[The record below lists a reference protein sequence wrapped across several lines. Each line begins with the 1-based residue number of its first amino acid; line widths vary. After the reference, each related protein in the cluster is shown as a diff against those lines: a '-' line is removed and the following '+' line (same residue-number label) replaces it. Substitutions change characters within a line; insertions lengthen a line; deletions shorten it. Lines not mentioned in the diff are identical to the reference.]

1 MFESVSRA
9 YQINTKSDGFTPV
22 FGDEGLFNDRGEGD
36 NMLKAVITFI
46 LIICSLVNFAATST
60 AYSDSREVIWK
71 DISNGIRGADL
82 NAVAVNSD
90 DPDISYISSDD
101 AVYKS
106 IDGGKRWKEVM
117 SLRATDNGINTISLA
132 SESSQIIYA
141 GTKNGLFRSN
151 DGGSNWNRIFA
162 GIGKENSVLTV
173 TTSPGNP
180 DIIYIGTE
188 GGLFSTENNGKSWS
202 KGRIPSSAAVHSIAI
217 DYSDQSVIYASTDN
231 GLYKKTD
238 KISGWEKVL
247 ELKFYDEASEYLN
260 DIELT
265 DINEI
270 GSKSSIKS
278 VLIDPLHPGLAYVA
292 TSKGLFMTT
301 DRGDSW
307 TRASNLGLISRNIR
321 HIIIESGYEDSIFA
335 ATDRGVFIYS
345 KSINRWEELYRGLVS
360 RDIRYLDISGN
371 TVNGT
376 YTLWAATDGG
386 VYKSIPVKYK
396 PKEDIVQHRSIQ
408 YNKIVQVED
417 ALAMFSHEPSIE
429 EIREAAIIYAEVHP
443 EKIEKWRK
451 AASKRAW
458 LPDLRVAYDRN
469 KDWQSSTYF
478 YSTSSQKYTN
488 DDITS
493 GKDNGWSVSLTWELG
508 DIVWNNDQTSIDS
521 RSRLMVQLRD
531 DVLNE
536 VTRLYFERRRLQ
548 VEALLSGPQDIADKI
563 ENELR
568 LQELTASIDAITG
581 SYMLKR
587 LNHGPGVIGW

>member
-1 MFESVSRA
+1 MNLFPGLIKST
-9 YQINTKSDGFTPV
+9 TKSDGFTPA
-22 FGDEGLFNDRGEGD
+22 FGDEGLFNDRGKGD
-36 NMLKAVITFI
+36 TMLKAGITFI
-46 LIICSLVNFAATST
+46 LITCSLVNFAATST
-60 AYSDSREVIWK
+60 AYSESRDVIWK

-106 IDGGKRWKEVM
+106 IDGGKEWKEVL
-117 SLRATDNGINTISLA
+117 SLRATDNGINTIFLD

-151 DGGSNWNRIFA
+151 DGGSHWNRIFA
-162 GIGKENSVLTV
+162 GIGRENSVLTV
-173 TTSPGNP
+173 ATSPGSP

-188 GGLFSTENNGKSWS
+188 GGLFLTENNGKSWN

-217 DYSDQSVIYASTDN
+217 DYSDQSVIYASTGN
-231 GLYKKTD
+231 GLYKKMNG
-238 KISGWEKVL
+238 ISGWEKIL
-247 ELKFYDEASEYLN
+247 ELKLYYEADEYLN
-260 DIELT
+260 DIEST

-278 VLIDPLHPGLAYVA
+278 VLIDPLHPGSAYVA

-360 RDIRYLDISGN
+360 QDIRHLDISGN

-396 PKEDIVQHRSIQ
+396 PKENIVQQRSVQ
-408 YNKIVQVED
+408 YNKILEVED

-429 EIREAAIIYAEVHP
+429 EIRQAAIIYAEVHP
-443 EKIEKWRK
+443 EKIAKWRK

-493 GKDNGWSVSLTWELG
+493 GKDGGWSVSLTWELG

-521 RSRLMVQLRD
+521 RSRLVVQLRD

-536 VTRLYFERRRLQ
+536 VTRLYFERRRLR
-548 VEALLSGPQDIADKI
+548 VETLLSEPQDIAAKI

-581 SYMLKR
+581 SYMSKR
-587 LNHGPGVIGW
+587 LNHGIGVTGQ

>member
-1 MFESVSRA
+1 
-9 YQINTKSDGFTPV
+9 
-22 FGDEGLFNDRGEGD
+22 
-36 NMLKAVITFI
+36 MLKTGITFI
-46 LIICSLVNFAATST
+46 LITCSLVNFAATST
-60 AYSDSREVIWK
+60 AYSESHEVIWK

-82 NAVAVNSD
+82 NTVAVNSD
-90 DPDISYISSDD
+90 DPGTSYISSDD

-117 SLRATDNGINTISLA
+117 SLRATANGINTISLA

-162 GIGKENSVLTV
+162 GIGRENSVLTV
-173 TTSPGNP
+173 ATSPGNP

-202 KGRIPSSAAVHSIAI
+202 KGRIPSSAGVHSIAI
-217 DYSDQSVIYASTDN
+217 DYTEESVIYASTGN
-231 GLYKKTD
+231 GLYKKMNRT
-238 KISGWEKVL
+238 SGWEKVL
-247 ELKFYDEASEYLN
+247 ELKLYYEASEYLN
-260 DIELT
+260 DIESG

-270 GSKSSIKS
+270 GSKSNIKS
-278 VLIDPLHPGLAYVA
+278 VLIDPLHSDSVYVA
-292 TSKGLFMTT
+292 TSRGLFVTT
-301 DRGDSW
+301 DRGGSW
-307 TRASNLGLISRNIR
+307 TRASDLGLISRNIQ
-321 HIIIESGYEDSIFA
+321 HIIVESEYEDSIFA
-335 ATDRGVFIYS
+335 ATDRGVFMYS

-360 RDIRYLDISGN
+360 LDIRHLDISSN
-371 TVNGT
+371 TANGT
-376 YTLWAATDGG
+376 YILWAATDGG

-396 PKEDIVQHRSIQ
+396 PKENIVQQSSGQ
-408 YNKIVQVED
+408 LNKILKVED
-417 ALAMFSHEPSIE
+417 ALSMFSHEPSIE

-443 EKIEKWRK
+443 EKIVKWRK

-458 LPDLRVAYDRN
+458 LPDLRVAYDKN

-493 GKDNGWSVSLTWELG
+493 GKDDGWSVSLTWELG

>member
-1 MFESVSRA
+1 
-9 YQINTKSDGFTPV
+9 
-22 FGDEGLFNDRGEGD
+22 
-36 NMLKAVITFI
+36 MLKAGITFI
-46 LIICSLVNFAATST
+46 FIACSIVNFTVTST
-60 AYSDSREVIWK
+60 AYSDSDEVKWK
-71 DISNGIRGADL
+71 DISNGIRSADL
-82 NAVAVNSD
+82 NTVAVNPD
-90 DPDISYISSDD
+90 DPDTSYISSDD

-106 IDGGKRWKEVM
+106 IDGGKQWKEVM
-117 SLRATDNGINTISLA
+117 SLRATDNGINTIYLA
-132 SESSQIIYA
+132 YESSQIIYA
-141 GTKNGLFRSN
+141 GTKNGLFRSD

-173 TTSPGNP
+173 ATNPGSP

-188 GGLFSTENNGKSWS
+188 DGLFSTENNGKSWNN
-202 KGRIPSSAAVHSIAI
+202 GRIPSSAAVHSIAI
-217 DYSDQSVIYASTDN
+217 DYSEQSLIYASTDN
-231 GLYKKTD
+231 GLYKKISS
-238 KISGWEKVL
+238 ISGWEKVL
-247 ELKFYDEASEYLN
+247 ELKRYDEESEYLN
-260 DIELT
+260 EIEST

-270 GSKSSIKS
+270 EGKSGIKS
-278 VLIDPLHPGLAYVA
+278 VLIDPLHPDSVYVA
-292 TSKGLFMTT
+292 TSKGLFVTA
-301 DRGDSW
+301 DRGGSW

-335 ATDRGVFIYS
+335 ATDRGVFMYS
-345 KSINRWEELYRGLVS
+345 KSINRWKEFYRGLVS
-360 RDIRYLDISGN
+360 HDIRHLDISGN

-386 VYKSIPVKYK
+386 VYKSVPVKYK
-396 PKEDIVQHRSIQ
+396 PKENIVQHRSIQ
-408 YNKIVQVED
+408 YNKIVQVEE

-429 EIREAAIIYAEVHP
+429 EIREAAIVYAEVHP
-443 EKIEKWRK
+443 AKIEKWRK

-469 KDWQSSTYF
+469 RDWQSSTYF
-478 YSTSSQKYTN
+478 YSTSSQKYTD

-548 VEALLSGPQDIADKI
+548 VEAFLSEPQDIADKI

-581 SYMLKR
+581 SYMSKR
-587 LNHGPGVIGW
+587 LNQGISVIGR